1 MTRIPCLLAASLLA
15 GSAFA
20 APATNRNSRYPLPY
34 PPVLP
39 GGQSVVTD
47 TAPAFLEPGGTLLAN
62 VAIARTPPTV
72 DFMFMP
78 DQDYPGNPWSF
89 RAMGCAT
96 NGKYYTAVCDHLAP
110 RGNVNLYEY
119 DVAAQR
125 FRRLA
130 STTTILRDAGVL
142 TDASLY
148 SPGEIQ
154 SRIDFGADGWL
165 YYATDRGSPTVSDD
179 AHGYKGEHVLAT
191 DPRSGRTRIVCSYPV
206 PKHTLPASVL
216 DADRMIFYGGTA
228 PGKDATN
235 QATMFYAL
243 DVRTGKLLTTA
254 EGGFDRY
261 VIFARSTGCLY
272 WDGHKYDP
280 GTGLIS
286 TSAAP
291 HVRSASIET
300 PQGIVYGTSHTDS
313 KLWAFDVRKET
324 LTWLDDL
331 AVGTQHY
338 IASVQADP
346 TGRYLY
352 YIPGAHGGATKDGTP
367 VVQYEVKTGRRKVL
381 ASLYRYYWETY
392 QYAPDGTFCV
402 VLDPAGDKLYVGW
415 DGWRK
420 GQPRGWESA
429 ALMVI
434 HIPAS
439 ERP

>member
-1 MTRIPCLLAASLLA
+1 MNPMTRLLGALLFAAGGVLAAPNTS
-15 GSAFA
+15 
-20 APATNRNSRYPLPY
+20 SRYPLPY

-39 GGQSVVTD
+39 GGKRVVTD
-47 TAPAFLEPGGTLLAN
+47 TSPAFLEPGTTLRAD
-62 VAIARTPPTV
+62 VAIARTPPKV

-78 DQDYPGNPWSF
+78 DQNYPGNPWSF

-119 DVAAQR
+119 DVATKR

-130 STTTILRDAGVL
+130 STTAVLREAEIL
-142 TDASLY
+142 TDQSLY

-154 SRIDFGADGWL
+154 SRIDLGSDGWL

-179 AHGYKGEHVLAT
+179 AHGYQGEHVLAT

-206 PKHTLPASVL
+206 PKHTLPASIL
-216 DADRMIFYGGTA
+216 DPERMIFYGGTS
-228 PGKDATN
+228 PGRNADSLTA
-235 QATMFYAL
+235 MFYAL
-243 DVRTGKLLTTA
+243 DVRTGRILTNA
-254 EGGFDRY
+254 PGGFDRY

-272 WDGHKYDP
+272 WDGRKYDP
-280 GTGLIS
+280 DTGLIS

-291 HVRSASIET
+291 HVRSASAET
-300 PQGIVYGTSHTDS
+300 PQGVVYGTSHTDS
-313 KLWAFDVRKET
+313 QLWAFDVRNET
-324 LTWLDDL
+324 LTWLGDA
-331 AVGTQHY
+331 AVGTQTY
-338 IASVQADP
+338 IASMQADP
-346 TGRYLY
+346 SGRYLY
-352 YIPGAHGGATKDGTP
+352 YVPGAHGGASKDNTP
-367 VVQYEVKTGRRKVL
+367 VVQYDLKTGHRKVL
-381 ASLYRYYWETY
+381 AFLYRYYWETY

-429 ALMVI
+429 AMMVI

-439 ERP
+439 ERS